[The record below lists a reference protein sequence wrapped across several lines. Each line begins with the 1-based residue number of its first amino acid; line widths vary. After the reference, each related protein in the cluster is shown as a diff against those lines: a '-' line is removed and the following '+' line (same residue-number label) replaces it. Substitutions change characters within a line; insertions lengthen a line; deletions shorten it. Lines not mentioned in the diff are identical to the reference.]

1 MKKMILTILLAVLIS
16 ALSFAEKG
24 MVVTQKIA
32 GLSGNMQ
39 VSTTWYVTQHD
50 CKMKMDFSDGTV
62 KSANWFIP
70 DSKNGKLLMYTE
82 GAVPAGAQKSFYSIP
97 VHDIDPSKSMNPSR
111 VKVER
116 TGQTKTIGA
125 VPCEKIIA
133 RTNKTITEMW
143 VSQSFQPAFYSFYA
157 FFQDSYE
164 LMALSE
170 ERIPGFPLSS
180 TTTDMSG
187 KIISSSEFVSA
198 AFSELADSD
207 FKVPAE
213 YKSVEEIAGK
223 K

>member
-1 MKKMILTILLAVLIS
+1 MKKLVLTNVLAIFIS

-24 MVVTQKIA
+24 MVITQKM
-32 GLSGNMQ
+32 GGMNGNVQ
-39 VSTTWYVTQHD
+39 VNTTWYVTPHD

-62 KSANWFIP
+62 KSTNWFIP
-70 DSKNGKLLMYTE
+70 DAKNGKLLMYTE

-97 VHDIDPSKSMNPSR
+97 VHDINPSKSMNPSR

-116 TGQTKTIGA
+116 TGETKTISSIL
-125 VPCEKIIA
+125 CEKVIA

-143 VSQSFQPAFYSFYA
+143 VSQSFQPEFYNFYS

-170 ERIPGFPLSS
+170 ERIAGFPVSS
-180 TTTDMSG
+180 VTKDTAG
-187 KIISSSEFVSA
+187 KVISSSEALSA
-198 AFSELADSD
+198 SFTELTESD

-213 YKSVEEIAGK
+213 YKSVNQAPQK
-223 K
+223 